1 MKLISLKNYMI
12 AFLSM
17 ALFSQCEEQS
27 QEIQLEGFYRGTFY
41 RNNSIISAAP
51 SQVQLFF
58 ENGTY
63 TGSSNISRY
72 PAICRGSYQI
82 SDEEIAFTDSCIWTA
97 DFDWT
102 LILSG
107 SYKYSE
113 KLGEIILIKEYE
125 NGSQDTYRLKPV
137 SCQVNEITCLDTPP
151 EGELCDAYFKRWFFD
166 ADNQSCS
173 LKAYSGCSQKGFETE
188 EA

>member
-1 MKLISLKNYMI
+1 MI
-12 AFLSM
+12 AFFLM
-17 ALFSQCEEQS
+17 VLFSQCEEQP
-27 QEIQLEGFYRGTFY
+27 QEIQFEGFYHGTFY

-58 ENGTY
+58 GNGTF
-63 TGSSNISRY
+63 TGSSNTSRY

-82 SDEEIAFTDSCIWTA
+82 SNEEIVFTDSCFWTA

-107 SYKYSE
+107 SYEYSE
-113 KLGEIILIKEYE
+113 KQGEIILIKEYE
-125 NGSQDTYRLKPV
+125 NGSQDTYRLKSV
-137 SCQVNEITCLDTPP
+137 TCQVNEITCLDIPP
-151 EGELCDAYFKRWFFD
+151 ENELCDAYFERWFF
-166 ADNQSCS
+166 NTETGTCS

-188 EA
+188 EACLACACN